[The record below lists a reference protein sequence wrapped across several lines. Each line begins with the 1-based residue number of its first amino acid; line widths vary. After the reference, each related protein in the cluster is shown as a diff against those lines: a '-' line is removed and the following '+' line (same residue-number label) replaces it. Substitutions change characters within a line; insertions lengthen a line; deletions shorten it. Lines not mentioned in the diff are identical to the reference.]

1 MPAIESSTTA
11 PANIEKMY
19 NIYINLDIFLS
30 PFSAFSFAAIL
41 GSPAGEPK
49 KWLSRNHQT
58 EGYEKRRALL
68 LSLK

>member
-41 GSPAGEPK
+41 RLTCQVSQKNGSVEIIKLKGMKKGEHFCSP
-49 KWLSRNHQT
+49 
-58 EGYEKRRALL
+58 
-68 LSLK
+68 